1 MKVGQQTN
9 FVVVVKEASSL
20 FSLIADGQHRNTT
33 LGREKWKGLIR
44 DASLQNH
51 CNKEG
56 FNAVCAG
63 KEKYYSKARIGIVA
77 NQERNCN
84 SCDSRMGFGTAGFF
98 DTTNTCGNEAKGGSE
113 LKPDKGRKHIKAMG
127 FIFVQ

>member
-1 MKVGQQTN
+1 MKVDRQTN
-9 FVVVVKEASSL
+9 VVVVDKEASSL
-20 FSLIADGQHRNTT
+20 FSLIADGQHRNTS

-44 DASLQNH
+44 SASLQYE

-63 KEKYYSKARIGIVA
+63 DEKYYSKARIGIVA
-77 NQERNCN
+77 NQEPDCN
-84 SCDSRMGFGTAGFF
+84 SCDSRMGFGTAGYF
-98 DTTNTCGNEAKGGSE
+98 DVTNTCGNEAEGASIF
-113 LKPDKGRKHIKAMG
+113 KPDNSGKHIKAMG